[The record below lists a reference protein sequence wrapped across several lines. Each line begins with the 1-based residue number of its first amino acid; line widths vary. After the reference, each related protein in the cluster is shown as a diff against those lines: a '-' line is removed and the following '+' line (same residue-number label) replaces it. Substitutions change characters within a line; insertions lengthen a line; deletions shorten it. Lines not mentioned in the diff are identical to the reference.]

1 MGGTPTVAIV
11 ARLLF
16 SFVLL
21 LPCGSCA
28 PAVPT
33 KFFTSTLYLNLT
45 MASPWRHR
53 CSASAARLQLDPDL
67 FDATDDY
74 CHGDISIRDENS
86 FVLTSSAFRS
96 DGVTV
101 GCDFLRMQG
110 VTISRGQVLS
120 STIDV
125 HEIIGRGAF
134 STVRR
139 AVWKRIRSDA
149 TTTQTSQPTES
160 TRHSQSQS
168 NNKTSETSSSGSV
181 DVLNVAIKEWAV
193 SDADT
198 SLHASRHR
206 QMLLQELRALG
217 TISSRSP
224 ALVQLHG
231 AFLQQQRSSPLSSV
245 AAVTVVL
252 EYMDRGSL
260 QDYLEQRRSNV
271 GLGEPLTAAILYQML
286 TGLAALHAP
295 DCGLLHRDLKP
306 ANVLIHSN
314 GAVKLCDFGLA
325 TSTSVTCSSRS
336 NAHSATTP
344 FYIDGTCTGRQD
356 ETLLHRTV
364 IGTTQYMAPERLRA
378 RPYGRSSDVWSLG
391 LIVWQCITGQTQP
404 FLNEN
409 NENVAPQHVQSQ
421 GTRAFSMVDLLVT
434 IEEMTVAD
442 LVHAFCQTAKGKDNI
457 TSSSSTISAGLQE
470 ILSGCLQVEPGTVQN
485 CRCESLPAHCLTQCN
500 TLFPQPNGC
509 QRVYCCIRLGF
520 HETTTSN
527 PSNAQ

>member
-1 MGGTPTVAIV
+1 
-11 ARLLF
+11 
-16 SFVLL
+16 
-21 LPCGSCA
+21 
-28 PAVPT
+28 
-33 KFFTSTLYLNLT
+33 
-45 MASPWRHR
+45 MASPLRHR
-53 CSASAARLQLDPDL
+53 CSASAARLQLDPEL
-67 FDATDDY
+67 FDAMDD
-74 CHGDISIRDENS
+74 CGHGDISLRDENS

-139 AVWKRIRSDA
+139 AVWKRIRLDA
-149 TTTQTSQPTES
+149 ATRTSQPIES
-160 TRHSQSQS
+160 TRQSPSQS
-168 NNKTSETSSSGSV
+168 NDTKSETRSSGSV
-181 DVLNVAIKEWAV
+181 EVINVAIKEWAI
-193 SDADT
+193 SDSDT

-206 QMLLQELRALG
+206 QMLLQELRALC

-231 AFLQQQRSSPLSSV
+231 AFLQQHRSSPLSSV

-252 EYMDRGSL
+252 EYMDQGSL
-260 QDYLEQRRSNV
+260 QDYLELRSRKV

-286 TGLAALHAP
+286 TGLTALHAP

-306 ANVLIHSN
+306 ANVLLHSN

-325 TSTSVTCSSRS
+325 TSATCSSRS
-336 NAHSATTP
+336 NTHSATTP
-344 FYIDGTCTGRQD
+344 FYVDGACTTGSRPD
-356 ETLLHRTV
+356 ETLMHRTV

-391 LIVWQCITGQTQP
+391 LIVWQCMTGQTQP
-404 FLNEN
+404 FLSEN

-421 GTRAFSMVDLLVT
+421 RTRAFSMVDLLVT

-442 LVHAFCQTAKGKDNI
+442 LVHAFSQTSKDKGGIN
-457 TSSSSTISAGLQE
+457 SSSSAISTGLQE
-470 ILSGCLQVEPGTVQN
+470 ILSGCLQVEPGTVRN
-485 CRCESLPAHCLTQCN
+485 CIYESQQSL
-500 TLFPQPNGC
+500 
-509 QRVYCCIRLGF
+509 V
-520 HETTTSN
+520 
-527 PSNAQ
+527 